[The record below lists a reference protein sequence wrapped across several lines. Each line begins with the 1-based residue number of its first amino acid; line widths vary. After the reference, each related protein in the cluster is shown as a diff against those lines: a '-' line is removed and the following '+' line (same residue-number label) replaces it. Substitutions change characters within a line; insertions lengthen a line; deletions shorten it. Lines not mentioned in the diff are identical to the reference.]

1 MSLPCRLFTHQV
13 ICTRSVFIEMS
24 TRLGNRRHRESLDLA
39 DRTCC
44 VRHCRRVIKSA
55 KSYFQFQGSTAIVTV
70 IFLHSRIMAA
80 QTKKQSMYEGS
91 EVQIFQLYLQH
102 SDEHAEILR
111 FLLKC
116 LPKEFKRIAT
126 DKSNLAVLGVGSGGG
141 ELDVQMLSI
150 LQSVCPTLPIS
161 ADVVEGSTELVANFK
176 ALVAKTDNLEKIP
189 FTWHVMLSEDYKK
202 QVKDVKK
209 YDFIHMIQMI
219 YYVDNLT
226 ETIKFY
232 HSCLNKNGRLMI
244 IVGAAGGSYDIL
256 WKAYSKELC
265 NETITPY
272 RSSGD
277 ILASVKTLGLKYEEH
292 CSSYTL
298 DITECFDPNSE
309 TGQRLL
315 CFMTATDDFS
325 RSFTPQIRADMLN
338 FLRTKCSTEKEGKV
352 YFNVCLGYIFVH
364 A

>member
-1 MSLPCRLFTHQV
+1 
-13 ICTRSVFIEMS
+13 
-24 TRLGNRRHRESLDLA
+24 
-39 DRTCC
+39 
-44 VRHCRRVIKSA
+44 
-55 KSYFQFQGSTAIVTV
+55 
-70 IFLHSRIMAA
+70 MAA
-80 QTKKQSMYEGS
+80 ETNKQSMYEGS
-91 EVQIFQLYLQH
+91 EVQSFQFYLQH
-102 SDEHAEILR
+102 SGEHAAVLR
-111 FLLKC
+111 FFREY
-116 LPKEFKRIAT
+116 LPGEFKRIAA

-141 ELDVQMLSI
+141 ELDVQMLSL

-232 HSCLNKNGRLMI
+232 RSCLNKNGRLMI
-244 IVGAAGGSYDIL
+244 IVEKAGDGWDLL
-256 WKAYSKELC
+256 WRTFSKQLC
-265 NETITPY
+265 NESNITY

-277 ILASVKTLGLKYEEH
+277 VLASVKTLGLQYEEH
-292 CSSYTL
+292 SIPNTF

-315 CFMTATDDFS
+315 RFMTATEDFS
-325 RSFTPQIRADMLN
+325 RSFTPQIRADMLK
-338 FLRTKCSTEKEGKV
+338 FLRSKCSAEKEGKV
-352 YFNVCLGYIFVH
+352 YFNSCLSCISVH